1 MSMKITQ
8 EFMDNEVVRP
18 MMKQLDE
25 IRKLIKSNDKDINR
39 KMDLMSENIARMP
52 KKRR

>member
-1 MSMKITQ
+1 MKITP
-8 EFMDNEVVRP
+8 EYIDEKINPIMN
-18 MMKQLDE
+18 QLDE

-39 KMDLMSENIARMP
+39 KIDLMSENIARMP